1 MKYRTL
7 LGVSVTIA
15 VCSAALAQEPISV
28 PAGQRQLFLD
38 DHGIAKLDNLKRT
51 MHQPVKRGA
60 VLKPDRPWETVL
72 QIRSAPAWD
81 ESKQVF
87 KLWMVTSTPAVS
99 AQNPAEQKKP
109 VEDPAETPKATGQSP
124 AEPKK
129 PRKIAHSGCYYPFPI
144 QANDPK
150 EPLAKQFSLDRGTEY
165 LDTLTRQWTKE
176 VGCVTCHTT
185 LPYYASFPARKKGL
199 GLASEELREFIEYR
213 VANWKSDK
221 PLWDAEVLITA
232 TSLAVHD
239 SKTTGKLQPSTR
251 KALEK
256 MWSLQRPDGAW
267 NWLKA
272 GTPPLEHDDY
282 YGAALVAVGV
292 GLAPENYAADVR
304 IKDEVAML
312 RQYFAKTPPPSL
324 HHAAWLMWAE
334 AKLGGV
340 MTKGSRYQQV
350 EKLAKKQRPDGGW
363 SLPSLGGWKGRDGL
377 PIDKAPSDGYG
388 TGLVVFAL
396 RQAGLP
402 SDDEMVRKGV
412 QWLKANQRESG
423 SWFTGS
429 LGKRY
434 HLNFMSHSATA
445 FAVMALKA
453 CE

>member
-1 MKYRTL
+1 MKTMK
-7 LGVSVTIA
+7 THIA
-15 VCSAALAQEPISV
+15 IILVVGTSMLAAGSAQDPVE
-28 PAGQRQLFLD
+28 
-38 DHGIAKLDNLKRT
+38 KK
-51 MHQPVKRGA
+51 QPV
-60 VLKPDRPWETVL
+60 V
-72 QIRSAPAWD
+72 
-81 ESKQVF
+81 
-87 KLWMVTSTPAVS
+87 
-99 AQNPAEQKKP
+99 
-109 VEDPAETPKATGQSP
+109 DPAKTPKAKSDSSV
-124 AEPKK
+124 EPKK
-129 PRKIAHSGCYYPFPI
+129 PRKIAHGGCYYPFPI
-144 QANDPK
+144 PANDSK
-150 EPLAKQFSLDRGTEY
+150 EPIASKFSLDQGAEY
-165 LDTLTRQWTKE
+165 LDSLTRQWTKE

-185 LPYYASFPARKKGL
+185 LPYVASLPAMKNDSR
-199 GLASEELREFIEYR
+199 LAVDELREFVEYR
-213 VANWKSDK
+213 VANWKTDK

-239 SKTTGKLQPSTR
+239 SKTTGKLQSQTR
-251 KALEK
+251 TALER

-272 GTPPLEHDDY
+272 GTPPFEHDDY
-282 YGAALVAVGV
+282 YGAVLVAVGI

-304 IKDEVAML
+304 IKDEVAKL

-340 MTKGSRYQQV
+340 MTREMGDQKV
-350 EKLAKKQRPDGGW
+350 KELAKLQKPDGGW
-363 SLPSLGGWKGRDGL
+363 SLPSLGGWKGHDGL
-377 PIDKAPSDGYG
+377 PIEQASSDGYG

-402 SDDEMVRKGV
+402 SDHELVRKGV

-429 LGKRY
+429 LGTHYR
-434 HLNFMSHSATA
+434 LNFMSHSGTA

>member
-1 MKYRTL
+1 MKAMKTY
-7 LGVSVTIA
+7 IA
-15 VCSAALAQEPISV
+15 IILIVATSMLAAATAQDPAEKKQPPSV
-28 PAGQRQLFLD
+28 PAE
-38 DHGIAKLDNLKRT
+38 
-51 MHQPVKRGA
+51 P
-60 VLKPDRPWETVL
+60 
-72 QIRSAPAWD
+72 
-81 ESKQVF
+81 
-87 KLWMVTSTPAVS
+87 
-99 AQNPAEQKKP
+99 
-109 VEDPAETPKATGQSP
+109 PKAKGPSGV
-124 AEPKK
+124 EPKQ
-129 PRKIAHSGCYYPFPI
+129 PRKIAHRGCYYPFPV

-150 EPLAKQFSLDRGTEY
+150 EALAKTFSLDKGAEY

-185 LPYYASFPARKKGL
+185 LSYFASRPAIKTGS
-199 GLASEELREFIEYR
+199 GLAMDESREFIEYR
-213 VANWKSDK
+213 VANWKADK
-221 PLWDAEVLITA
+221 PLWDAEVLVTA

-239 SKTTGKLQPSTR
+239 SKAGKLQPPTR
-251 KALEK
+251 TALER

-272 GTPPLEHDDY
+272 GTPPFEHDDY
-282 YGAALVAVGV
+282 YGAVLVAVGV
-292 GLAPENYAADVR
+292 GLAPENYAADAR
-304 IKDEVAML
+304 IKDEVAKL

-340 MTKGSRYQQV
+340 MTKEMREQKV
-350 EKLAKKQRPDGGW
+350 KDLTKLQKPDGGW

-377 PIDKAPSDGYG
+377 PVDQAPSDGYG

-402 SDDEMVRKGV
+402 SDHEMVRKGAD
-412 QWLKANQRESG
+412 WLKANQRESG

-429 LGKRY
+429 LGTRY
-434 HLNFMSHSATA
+434 HLNFMSHSGTA